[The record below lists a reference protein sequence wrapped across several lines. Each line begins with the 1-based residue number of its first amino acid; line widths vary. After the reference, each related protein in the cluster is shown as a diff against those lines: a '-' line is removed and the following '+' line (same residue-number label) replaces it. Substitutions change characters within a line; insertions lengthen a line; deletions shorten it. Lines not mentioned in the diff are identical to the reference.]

1 MDTLTKKERSI
12 RMSKIRSSNTKPE
25 ILVRQSLFKKG
36 FRYRINNKALPGKPD
51 ITILKYKLII
61 DVRGCFWHGH
71 ENCRD
76 GHVPKTNSAFWKNK
90 FIQNKARD
98 IKNHKKLK
106 EMGFNVFILWEC
118 EINKKNILDK
128 KIKEIEN
135 YLLSFKK

>member
-1 MDTLTKKERSI
+1 MDTLNKKERSI

-36 FRYRINNKALPGKPD
+36 FRYRINNKSLPGKPD

-71 ENCRD
+71 ENCPD

-135 YLLSFKK
+135 YINGFR

>member
-1 MDTLTKKERSI
+1 MDTLSKKERSI

-71 ENCRD
+71 ENCPD

-118 EINKKNILDK
+118 EINKKNILNTK
-128 KIKEIEN
+128 LEEIEN
-135 YLLSFKK
+135 YINEFK

>member
-1 MDTLTKKERSI
+1 MDTLNKKERSI

-128 KIKEIEN
+128 KIKEIEK

>member
-1 MDTLTKKERSI
+1 MDTLNKKERSI